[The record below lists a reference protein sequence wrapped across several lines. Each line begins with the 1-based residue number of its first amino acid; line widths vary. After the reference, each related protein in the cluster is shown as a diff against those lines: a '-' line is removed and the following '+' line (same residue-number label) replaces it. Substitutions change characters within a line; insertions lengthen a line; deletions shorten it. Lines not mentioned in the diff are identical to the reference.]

1 MDFGRQR
8 KDLSISSGEEERVSY
23 FIVGKY
29 ASLTI
34 DTDME
39 LQSACTMW
47 CSVKHVLSFFV
58 GAVAMILG
66 RNIVADVSTCFA

>member
-8 KDLSISSGEEERVSY
+8 KDLSISSSEEERVSY

-29 ASLTI
+29 ASLMI

-58 GAVAMILG
+58 GKVAVIMLRLG
-66 RNIVADVSTCFA
+66 CQARMMS